1 MDSSLFSV
9 DMLRKICGNLGFT
22 FRKFN
27 KAVFLET
34 TGKAVTDGK
43 VYDAINPASSST
55 ATDSTSLRCWL
66 LNVVM
71 SEAIVPCLK
80 FLGAWKEIF

>member
-9 DMLRKICGNLGFT
+9 DMLHKICGNLGFT
-22 FRKFN
+22 FCKFN

-34 TGKAVTDGK
+34 AGKAVTDGK